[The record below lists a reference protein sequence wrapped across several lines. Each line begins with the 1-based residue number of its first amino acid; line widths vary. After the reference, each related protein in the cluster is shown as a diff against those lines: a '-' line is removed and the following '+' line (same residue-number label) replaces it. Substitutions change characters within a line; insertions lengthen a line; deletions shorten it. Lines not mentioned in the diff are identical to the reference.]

1 MEKPRFFV
9 ENVKTDMDMDMNM
22 NTKII
27 KKAFACVGL
36 SIICGIFTGTII
48 FIFKLIAS
56 YIISASGQ
64 VYEFVRVNPRYIPV
78 LFVCLGAVAAGIYY
92 VLKAEPECKGSGI
105 PTAVLYIKEFIQ
117 FRWLKT
123 MLLLPVSAWLTFFS
137 GIPLGNEGPSVQL
150 GCCTGKGIANIF
162 GKKDKLWSGWL
173 MTGGASAGFASA
185 TGAPVAAIMF
195 ALEEIHTRANSFGL
209 ISALVSVLSATGIT
223 KVLGKIFQVKTSLMD
238 IAVKTVMP
246 VEYIW
251 MAAIVGVVS
260 GIGAIILAGLYKV
273 TGQLEKKWLHKIP
286 AFVKIMAVV
295 LAAGAMGLISDTF
308 IGSGHSLIGALLNKE
323 SLSMAL
329 LLAALFVRGIMLALS
344 NNAGITGGTFLPTLA
359 IGAVIGE
366 LCGRVFFATGAMP
379 EEYKIIIITMGIAA
393 FLGAKVKAPLLAVCF
408 SLEVLSAY
416 QNIFMFLVCVV
427 CSALVALLYDIVIK
441 RFCGKV
447 NKDNALKDCDY
458 EDKNNIG
465 ESSLCK
471 KEEI

>member
-1 MEKPRFFV
+1 MK
-9 ENVKTDMDMDMNM
+9 MNI
-22 NTKII
+22 NIV

-36 SIICGIFTGTII
+36 SLICGIFTGIII
-48 FIFKLIAS
+48 FAFKLIAS
-56 YIISASGQ
+56 YVISASGQ
-64 VYEFVRVNPRYIPV
+64 VYEFVRLNPSYIPV
-78 LFVCLGAVAAGIYY
+78 FFVCLGAIAVGIYY

-105 PTAVLYIKEFIQ
+105 PTAVLYIKKFIQ

-123 MLLLPVSAWLTFFS
+123 MLLLPVSACLTFFA

-150 GCCTGKGIANIF
+150 GCSTGKGIANIF

-195 ALEEIHTRANSFGL
+195 AIEEIHTRANSFG
-209 ISALVSVLSATGIT
+209 IVAALVSVLSATGIT
-223 KVLGKIFQVKTSLMD
+223 KALGRIFQVKTSLMD
-238 IAVKTVMP
+238 IAVNTVMSA
-246 VEYIW
+246 EYIW

-260 GIGAIILAGLYKV
+260 GIGAILLAGVYKA
-273 TGQLEKKWLHKIP
+273 TEQLEKKWLYKVPPFI
-286 AFVKIMAVV
+286 KIMAVV
-295 LAAGAMGLISDTF
+295 LTAGTLGLISGTF
-308 IGSGHSLIGALLNKE
+308 IGSGHSLVDALFNKG

-329 LLAALFVRGIMLALS
+329 LLTALLIRGIMLALS

-393 FLGAKVKAPLLAVCF
+393 FLGAKAKAPLMAVCF
-408 SLEVLSAY
+408 SLEVLSANK
-416 QNIFMFLVCVV
+416 NIIMFLVCVV
-427 CSALVALLYDIVIK
+427 CSALVAKLYDVVIK
-441 RFCGKV
+441 KFCSKV
-447 NKDNALKDCDY
+447 NKDDAIKDCDY
-458 EDKNNIG
+458 EDENIIG
-465 ESSLCK
+465 ESSLCQ